1 MGLARKFIKS
11 LVGKIAF
18 LNLTGVTQSG
28 SSYIKWG
35 KGEEYPVLLLDAYET
50 SDTLASCI
58 DLKNKFIKGIG
69 YPEHNDKA
77 VNNEGVTLFQFLGSL
92 GFQRSIYKGVA
103 CLISYNQYGD
113 LNIETIPFDRWRW
126 KDDKLESI
134 LLIDAKR
141 QTVVGAENIPIYK
154 DQATTQERLAEL
166 NKKGKGWVH
175 LKEAYIDFDRV
186 DNSYLYPIATFHSI
200 LFDADTEART
210 KKAINKNARSG
221 FSPKVV
227 MTFYGAEYDNQ
238 RINTNQNDTDPNKEE
253 KELDNKLGDVYND
266 ALTLMGEEGAD
277 VMLQFCQNRE
287 SKPDIDTIALQDPS
301 KMYEYAEN
309 SRAKKIKNLFMI
321 PDVLF
326 GNNANGIF
334 ENDKEKMKAAI
345 NYMYKIIV
353 KEDQIAIQKLL
364 NKFLPLRKAFI
375 GWDASMSISQITF
388 EDVNPDAPQSG
399 DKEAEAR
406 AALKGSVGGVQGIL
420 GIQESVSKGIT
431 TIDAGAAILELIY
444 GLNPKQAR
452 RILGEPETIEPVTP

>member
-1 MGLARKFIKS
+1 MGLAKKFIKS
-11 LVGKIAF
+11 LVGVVKF

-58 DLKNKFIKGIG
+58 GLKSKFIKGIG

-77 VNNEGVTLFQFLGSL
+77 VNNEGVTLFQLLGSSA
-92 GFQRSIYKGVA
+92 FQRSVYKGIAWLV
-103 CLISYNQYGD
+103 SYNQHGD

-126 KDDKLESI
+126 KDKDLESI
-134 LLIDAKR
+134 LLIDATG

-154 DQATTQERLAEL
+154 DKATTEERLIEL
-166 NKKGKGWVH
+166 NKKGKGWIH

-238 RINTNQNDTDPNKEE
+238 TIDTNENDTDPNKQE
-253 KELDNKLGDVYND
+253 KELDNKLSEVYKD
-266 ALTLMGEEGAD
+266 TLTLMGEDGAD

-309 SRAKKIKNLFMI
+309 SRSKKIKNLFMI

-326 GNNANGIF
+326 GNATPGKLGTTQEF
-334 ENDKEKMKAAI
+334 KDAI
-345 NYMYKIIV
+345 NYMQKMIV
-353 KEDQIAIQKLL
+353 KEDQIAIQKAL
-364 NKFLPLRKAFI
+364 NKLLPLRKAFI

-388 EDVNPDAPQSG
+388 EDTNPTQNDTQ
-399 DKEAEAR
+399 K
-406 AALKGSVGGVQGIL
+406 
-420 GIQESVSKGIT
+420 
-431 TIDAGAAILELIY
+431 
-444 GLNPKQAR
+444 
-452 RILGEPETIEPVTP
+452 